1 MTPVLAARGISVRYG
16 GVRAL
21 SNVSLEVPEGTI
33 VGLIGP
39 NGAGKTTIIDAVS
52 GFVRPTRGAISLD
65 QQRIEDVTR
74 LKPHA
79 RARRGL
85 GRTWQ
90 AVELFDDLTVAE
102 NVAVAIG
109 SPSPWAT
116 VKQLF
121 VKPKLETERI
131 GEALDS
137 LGIGHLFEAMPG
149 ELSEGQRK
157 LVGIARAFAG
167 SPRVVCLDEP
177 AAGLD
182 TAETHELGLQLRS
195 LTTGGMPML
204 LIDHDIGFVF
214 GTCDHVVVVE
224 FGEVIAEGTPHE
236 VYGNERVIEAYLG
249 SSAGRPGDAE
259 GSR

>member
-1 MTPVLAARGISVRYG
+1 MSAPVLAARGICVRYD

-21 SNVSLEVPEGTI
+21 SNVSLEVPEGKI

-39 NGAGKTTIIDAVS
+39 NGAGKTTLVDAIT
-52 GFVRPTRGAISLD
+52 GFVPCEGRVEIAG
-65 QQRIEDVTR
+65 EDVTR

-90 AVELFDDLTVAE
+90 AVELFNDLSVAE
-102 NVAVAIG
+102 NVAVAIRT
-109 SPSPWAT
+109 PSPWAT
-116 VKQLF
+116 IRELF
-121 VKPKLETERI
+121 VKPTLEKARI

-137 LGIGHLFEAMPG
+137 VGIGHLVDAMPT

-182 TAETHELGLQLRS
+182 TSETHELGLQLRG
-195 LTTGGMPML
+195 LTSGGMPML

-224 FGEVIAEGTPHE
+224 FGEVIAEGPPHE
-236 VYGNERVIEAYLG
+236 IYANERVIEAYLG
-249 SSAGRPGDAE
+249 SSAIPTGDPG
-259 GSR
+259 GPR

>member
-39 NGAGKTTIIDAVS
+39 NGAGKTTLVDALT
-52 GFVRPTRGAISLD
+52 GFAPCEGRVEIAG
-65 QQRIEDVTR
+65 EDVTR

-131 GEALDS
+131 REALDS

>member
-1 MTPVLAARGISVRYG
+1 MSAPVLAARGICVRYD

-21 SNVSLEVPEGTI
+21 SNVSLEVPEGKI

-39 NGAGKTTIIDAVS
+39 NGAGKTTLVDAIT
-52 GFVRPTRGAISLD
+52 GFVPCEGHVEIAG
-65 QQRIEDVTR
+65 EDVTR

-90 AVELFDDLTVAE
+90 AVELFNDLSVAE
-102 NVAVAIG
+102 NVAVAIRT
-109 SPSPWAT
+109 PSPWAT
-116 VKQLF
+116 LRELF
-121 VKPKLETERI
+121 VKPTLEKARI
-131 GEALDS
+131 GEALDAV
-137 LGIGHLFEAMPG
+137 GIGHLVDAMPT

-182 TAETHELGLQLRS
+182 TAETHELGLQLRG
-195 LTTGGMPML
+195 LTSGGMPML

-224 FGEVIAEGTPHE
+224 FGEVIAEGPPHE
-236 VYGNERVIEAYLG
+236 IYANERVIKAYLG
-249 SSAGRPGDAE
+249 SSAMATGDPG
-259 GSR
+259 GPR

>member
-1 MTPVLAARGISVRYG
+1 MTAPALAAREMSVRYG

-39 NGAGKTTIIDAVS
+39 NGAGKTTLVDAIT
-52 GFVRPTRGAISLD
+52 GFVPCEGRVEIAG
-65 QQRIEDVTR
+65 EDVTG

-109 SPSPWAT
+109 TPSPWAT
-116 VKQLF
+116 VKELF
-121 VKPKLETERI
+121 VKPTMEKTRV
-131 GEALDS
+131 GEALES
-137 LGIGHLFEAMPG
+137 VGIGHLFDAMPT

-182 TAETHELGLQLRS
+182 TSETHELGLQLRG
-195 LTTGGMPML
+195 LTSGGTPML

-224 FGEVIAEGTPHE
+224 FGEVIAEGPPHE
-236 VYGNERVIEAYLG
+236 IYANERVVEAYLG
-249 SSAGRPGDAE
+249 SSAVHTDDPG
-259 GSR
+259 GPR

>member
-1 MTPVLAARGISVRYG
+1 MTAPVLAARGISVRYD

-39 NGAGKTTIIDAVS
+39 NGAGKTTLVDAIT
-52 GFVRPTRGAISLD
+52 GFVPCEGRVEIAG
-65 QQRIEDVTR
+65 EDVTR

-90 AVELFDDLTVAE
+90 AVELFNDLNVAE

-109 SPSPWAT
+109 TASPWAT
-116 VKQLF
+116 VKELF
-121 VKPKLETERI
+121 VKPTLDRARV

-137 LGIGHLFEAMPG
+137 VGIGHLIEAMPT

-167 SPRVVCLDEP
+167 SPRIVCLDEP

-182 TAETHELGLQLRS
+182 TTETRELGLQLRG
-195 LTTGGMPML
+195 LTSGGTPML

-224 FGEVIAEGTPHE
+224 FGKVIAEGPPHE
-236 VYGNERVIEAYLG
+236 IYANERVIEAYLG
-249 SSAGRPGDAE
+249 SSAVQAIDPGGPA
-259 GSR
+259 

>member
-1 MTPVLAARGISVRYG
+1 MTAPALAAREMSVRYG
-16 GVRAL
+16 GLQAL
-21 SNVSLEVPEGTI
+21 SNVSLEVPEGQI

-39 NGAGKTTIIDAVS
+39 NGAGKTTLV
-52 GFVRPTRGAISLD
+52 
-65 QQRIEDVTR
+65 EDVTG

-90 AVELFDDLTVAE
+90 AVELFDDLNVAE

-109 SPSPWAT
+109 TRSPWAT
-116 VKQLF
+116 VKDLF
-121 VKPKLETERI
+121 VKPTLEKARV

-137 LGIGHLFEAMPG
+137 VGIGHLYEAMPT

-182 TAETHELGLQLRS
+182 TSETHELGMQLRG
-195 LTTGGMPML
+195 LTSGGTSML

-224 FGEVIAEGTPHE
+224 FGEVIAEGPPHE
-236 VYGNERVIEAYLG
+236 IYANERVIEAYLG
-249 SSAGRPGDAE
+249 SSALQPGDP
-259 GSR
+259 GGP

>member
-1 MTPVLAARGISVRYG
+1 M
-16 GVRAL
+16 
-21 SNVSLEVPEGTI
+21 SLEVPDGKI

-39 NGAGKTTIIDAVS
+39 NGAGKTTLVDAIA
-52 GFVRPTRGAISLD
+52 GFVACDGRVEIAG
-65 QQRIEDVTR
+65 QDVTR

-79 RARRGL
+79 RVRRGL

-90 AVELFDDLTVAE
+90 AVELFDDLSVAE

-109 SPSPWAT
+109 TPSPWAT
-116 VKQLF
+116 VKELF
-121 VKPKLETERI
+121 IKPTLDKARV
-131 GEALDS
+131 GGVLDS
-137 LGIGHLFEAMPG
+137 VGIGHLFEAMPT

-182 TAETHELGLQLRS
+182 TSETRALGLQLRG
-195 LTTGGMPML
+195 LTSGGTSML

-224 FGEVIAEGTPHE
+224 FGEVIAEGPPHE
-236 VYGNERVIEAYLG
+236 IYANERVIEAYLG
-249 SSAGRPGDAE
+249 SSALRTNDPG
-259 GSR
+259 GPS

>member
-39 NGAGKTTIIDAVS
+39 NGAGKTTLVDALT
-52 GFVRPTRGAISLD
+52 GFAPCEGRVEIAG
-65 QQRIEDVTR
+65 EDVTR

>member
-1 MTPVLAARGISVRYG
+1 SMTVRYG

-21 SNVSLEVPEGTI
+21 SSVSLEVPDGKI

-39 NGAGKTTIIDAVS
+39 NGAGKTTLVDAIT
-52 GFVRPTRGAISLD
+52 GFVPCDGRVEIAG
-65 QQRIEDVTR
+65 ENVTR

-79 RARRGL
+79 RVRRGL

-90 AVELFDDLTVAE
+90 AVELFDDLSVAE

-109 SPSPWAT
+109 TPSPWAT
-116 VKQLF
+116 IRELF
-121 VKPKLETERI
+121 VKPVLEVARVT
-131 GEALDS
+131 EALDS
-137 LGIGHLFEAMPG
+137 VGIGHLFDAMPT

-182 TAETHELGLQLRS
+182 TSETRELGLQLRG
-195 LTTGGMPML
+195 LTSGGTSML

-214 GTCDHVVVVE
+214 GTCDHVVVIE
-224 FGEVIAEGTPHE
+224 FGMVIAEGPPHE
-236 VYGNERVIEAYLG
+236 IYANERVIEAYLG
-249 SSAGRPGDAE
+249 SSALPPDESGESA
-259 GSR
+259 

>member
-1 MTPVLAARGISVRYG
+1 MTVPALAAREISVRYG
-16 GVRAL
+16 GLLAL
-21 SNVSLEVPEGTI
+21 SKVNLEVPEGKI

-39 NGAGKTTIIDAVS
+39 NGAGKTTLVDAITGLVACE
-52 GFVRPTRGAISLD
+52 GRVEIAG
-65 QQRIEDVTR
+65 EDVTR

-109 SPSPWAT
+109 TPSRWAT
-116 VKQLF
+116 IKDLF
-121 VKPKLETERI
+121 VKPTMEKARV
-131 GEALDS
+131 GEALDAV
-137 LGIGHLFEAMPG
+137 GIGHLVDAMPT

-182 TAETHELGLQLRS
+182 TSETHELGMQLRR
-195 LTTGGMPML
+195 LTSGGTPML

-214 GTCDHVVVVE
+214 GTCDHVVVIE
-224 FGEVIAEGTPHE
+224 FGEVIAEGPPHE
-236 VYGNERVIEAYLG
+236 IYANERVIEAYLG
-249 SSAGRPGDAE
+249 SSALPKHDPG
-259 GSR
+259 GPR

>member
-21 SNVSLEVPEGTI
+21 SNVSLEVPEGMI

-39 NGAGKTTIIDAVS
+39 NGAGKTTFVDALT
-52 GFVRPTRGAISLD
+52 GFAPCEGRVEIAG
-65 QQRIEDVTR
+65 EDVTR

-90 AVELFDDLTVAE
+90 AVELFDDLSVAE

-109 SPSPWAT
+109 TPSPWAT

-121 VKPKLETERI
+121 MKPKLETERI
-131 GEALDS
+131 CAALDS
-137 LGIGHLFEAMPG
+137 VGIGHLYDAMPA

-182 TAETHELGLQLRS
+182 TTETHELGLQLRS
-195 LTTGGMPML
+195 LTAGGMPML

-224 FGEVIAEGTPHE
+224 FGEVIAQGSPHE
-236 VYGNERVIEAYLG
+236 IYGNERVIEAYLG
-249 SSAGRPGDAE
+249 SSAGRSSDGQGP
-259 GSR
+259 R

>member
-1 MTPVLAARGISVRYG
+1 MTVRYG

-21 SNVSLEVPEGTI
+21 SDVSLEVPDGQI

-39 NGAGKTTIIDAVS
+39 NGAGKTTLVDAIT
-52 GFVRPTRGAISLD
+52 GFVACSGRVEIAG
-65 QQRIEDVTR
+65 EDVTR

-79 RARRGL
+79 RTRRGL

-90 AVELFDDLTVAE
+90 TVELFDDLTVAE

-109 SPSPWAT
+109 TPSPWAT
-116 VKQLF
+116 VKELF
-121 VKPKLETERI
+121 VKPTLQKARI
-131 GEALDS
+131 DEALDS
-137 LGIGHLFEAMPG
+137 VGIGHLFDAMPT

-167 SPRVVCLDEP
+167 SPRIVCLDEP

-182 TAETHELGLQLRS
+182 TSETHELGMQLRR
-195 LTTGGMPML
+195 LTSGGTSML

-214 GTCDHVVVVE
+214 GACDHVVVLE
-224 FGEVIAEGTPHE
+224 FGVVIAEGPPHE
-236 VYGNERVIEAYLG
+236 IYANERVVEAYLG
-249 SSAGRPGDAE
+249 SSAIPTD
-259 GSR
+259 GSGASQ

>member
-1 MTPVLAARGISVRYG
+1 MTAPALAARGVSVRYG

-21 SNVSLEVPEGTI
+21 SDVSLEVPEGKI

-39 NGAGKTTIIDAVS
+39 NGAGKTTLVDAIT
-52 GFVRPTRGAISLD
+52 GFVQFDGRVEIAG
-65 QQRIEDVTR
+65 EDVTQ

-79 RARRGL
+79 RIRRGL

-90 AVELFDDLTVAE
+90 AVELFDDLSVAE

-109 SPSPWAT
+109 TPSRWVT
-116 VKQLF
+116 VKELF
-121 VKPKLETERI
+121 VKPTLEKARV

-137 LGIGHLFEAMPG
+137 VGIGHLFDAMPT

-157 LVGIARAFAG
+157 LVGVARAFAG
-167 SPRVVCLDEP
+167 SRRVVCLDEP

-182 TAETHELGLQLRS
+182 TSETRELGIQLRG
-195 LTTGGMPML
+195 LTSGGTSML

-224 FGEVIAEGTPHE
+224 FGEVIAEGPPHE
-236 VYGNERVIEAYLG
+236 IYANERVIEAYLG
-249 SSAGRPGDAE
+249 SSALQRDDPG
-259 GSR
+259 GPR

>member
-1 MTPVLAARGISVRYG
+1 MTPVLAARGISVHYG

-39 NGAGKTTIIDAVS
+39 NGAGKTTLVDALT
-52 GFVRPTRGAISLD
+52 GFAPCEGRVEIAG
-65 QQRIEDVTR
+65 EDVTR

-121 VKPKLETERI
+121 VKPQLETERI
-131 GEALDS
+131 REALDS

>member
-1 MTPVLAARGISVRYG
+1 MNAPALAAREISVRYG

-21 SNVSLEVPEGTI
+21 SGVSLEVPEGKI

-39 NGAGKTTIIDAVS
+39 NGAGKTTLVDAIT
-52 GFVRPTRGAISLD
+52 GFVPCDGRVEIAG
-65 QQRIEDVTR
+65 EDVTQ

-79 RARRGL
+79 RIRRGL

-90 AVELFDDLTVAE
+90 AVELFDDLSVAE

-109 SPSPWAT
+109 TPSRWAT
-116 VKQLF
+116 VKELF
-121 VKPKLETERI
+121 VKPTLEKARV

-137 LGIGHLFEAMPG
+137 VGIGHLFDAMPT

-182 TAETHELGLQLRS
+182 TSETHELGMQLRG
-195 LTTGGMPML
+195 LTSGGTSML

-224 FGEVIAEGTPHE
+224 FGEVIAEGPPHE
-236 VYGNERVIEAYLG
+236 IYANERVIEAYLG
-249 SSAGRPGDAE
+249 SSALPPADPGGR
-259 GSR
+259 R

>member
-1 MTPVLAARGISVRYG
+1 MTAPALAAREVSVRYG

-21 SNVSLEVPEGTI
+21 SNVSLEVPEGKI

-39 NGAGKTTIIDAVS
+39 NGAGKTTLVDAIT
-52 GFVRPTRGAISLD
+52 GFVSCEGRVEIAG
-65 QQRIEDVTR
+65 EDVTR

-90 AVELFDDLTVAE
+90 SVELFDDLSVAE

-109 SPSPWAT
+109 TPSPWAT
-116 VKQLF
+116 VKELF
-121 VKPKLETERI
+121 VKPTLQTARI

-137 LGIGHLFEAMPG
+137 VGIGHLFDAMPT

-167 SPRVVCLDEP
+167 SPRIVCLDEP

-182 TAETHELGLQLRS
+182 TSETHELGLQLRG
-195 LTTGGMPML
+195 LTSGGTSML

-214 GTCDHVVVVE
+214 GACDHVVVVE
-224 FGEVIAEGTPHE
+224 FGVVIAEGPPHE
-236 VYGNERVIEAYLG
+236 IYANERVVEAYLG
-249 SSAGRPGDAE
+249 SSAVPPD
-259 GSR
+259 GSGALQ

>member
-1 MTPVLAARGISVRYG
+1 MSAPVLAARGICVRYD

-21 SNVSLEVPEGTI
+21 SNVSLEVPEGKI

-39 NGAGKTTIIDAVS
+39 NGAGKTTLVDAIT
-52 GFVRPTRGAISLD
+52 GFVPCEGRVEIAG
-65 QQRIEDVTR
+65 EDVTR

-90 AVELFDDLTVAE
+90 AVELFNDLSVAE
-102 NVAVAIG
+102 NVAVAIRT
-109 SPSPWAT
+109 PSPWAT
-116 VKQLF
+116 IRELF
-121 VKPKLETERI
+121 VRPTLEKARI

-137 LGIGHLFEAMPG
+137 VGIGHLVDAMPT

-182 TAETHELGLQLRS
+182 TSETHELGLQLRG
-195 LTTGGMPML
+195 LTSGGMPML

-224 FGEVIAEGTPHE
+224 FGEVIAEGPPHE
-236 VYGNERVIEAYLG
+236 IYANERVIEAYLG
-249 SSAGRPGDAE
+249 SSAIPTGDS
-259 GSR
+259 GGPR

>member
-16 GVRAL
+16 GVQAL
-21 SNVSLEVPEGTI
+21 SDVSLEVPEGTI

-39 NGAGKTTIIDAVS
+39 NGAGKTTFVDALT
-52 GFVRPTRGAISLD
+52 GFAPCEGRVEIAG
-65 QQRIEDVTR
+65 EDVTR

-109 SPSPWAT
+109 TPSSWAT

-121 VKPKLETERI
+121 MKPKLETARI

-137 LGIGHLFEAMPG
+137 VGIGHLVDAMPA

-224 FGEVIAEGTPHE
+224 FGKVIAEGSPHE
-236 VYGNERVIEAYLG
+236 IYGNERVIEAYLG
-249 SSAGRPGDAE
+249 SSAGRGDGGEVA
-259 GSR
+259 R

>member
-16 GVRAL
+16 GVQAL
-21 SNVSLEVPEGTI
+21 SDVSLEVPEGTI

-39 NGAGKTTIIDAVS
+39 NGAGKTTFVDALT
-52 GFVRPTRGAISLD
+52 GFAPCEGRVEIAG
-65 QQRIEDVTR
+65 EDVTR

-90 AVELFDDLTVAE
+90 AVELFDDLTVGE

-109 SPSPWAT
+109 TPSPWAT
-116 VKQLF
+116 AKQLF
-121 VKPKLETERI
+121 VRPKLETERI

-137 LGIGHLFEAMPG
+137 VGIGHLFDAMPA

-224 FGEVIAEGTPHE
+224 FGKVIAQGTPHE
-236 VYGNERVIEAYLG
+236 IYGDERVIEAYLG
-249 SSAGRPGDAE
+249 SSAGRPDGGEVA
-259 GSR
+259 R

>member
-1 MTPVLAARGISVRYG
+1 MTAILAARGISVRYG

-21 SNVSLEVPEGTI
+21 SNVSLEVPEGKI

-39 NGAGKTTIIDAVS
+39 NGAGKTTLVDALT
-52 GFVRPTRGAISLD
+52 GFARCEGTVEIAG
-65 QQRIEDVTR
+65 EDVSR

-109 SPSPWAT
+109 TPSPWAT
-116 VKQLF
+116 VRQLF
-121 VKPKLETERI
+121 TKPTLDKERI

-137 LGIGHLFEAMPG
+137 LAIGHLFDAMPT

-182 TAETHELGLQLRS
+182 TSETRELGLQLRG
-195 LTTGGMPML
+195 LTAGGMPML

-214 GTCDHVVVVE
+214 GTCDHVVVIE
-224 FGEVIAEGTPHE
+224 FGEVIAEGSPHE
-236 VYGNERVIEAYLG
+236 IYANDRVIEAYLG
-249 SSAGRPGDAE
+249 SSAARTDDA
-259 GSR
+259 GGAR

>member
-16 GVRAL
+16 GVQAL
-21 SNVSLEVPEGTI
+21 SNVSLEVPEGAI

-39 NGAGKTTIIDAVS
+39 NGAGKTTLVDAIT
-52 GFVRPTRGAISLD
+52 GFAPCEGRVEIAGT
-65 QQRIEDVTR
+65 DVTR

-79 RARRGL
+79 RVRRGL

-90 AVELFDDLTVAE
+90 SVELFDDLTVGE

-109 SPSPWAT
+109 SSSPWDT
-116 VKQLF
+116 VRQLF
-121 VKPKLETERI
+121 VRPSLDRARI

-137 LGIGHLFEAMPG
+137 VGIGHLFEAMPA

-182 TAETHELGLQLRS
+182 TSETRELGLQLRS
-195 LTTGGMPML
+195 LTSGGLPML

-214 GTCDHVVVVE
+214 GTCDHVVVIE
-224 FGEVIAEGTPHE
+224 FGVVIAEGSPHE
-236 VYGNERVIEAYLG
+236 IYGNERVIEAYLG
-249 SSAGRPGDAE
+249 SSAGQPEDA
-259 GSR
+259 GGLR

>member
-1 MTPVLAARGISVRYG
+1 MTAPALAARGMTVQYG

-21 SNVSLEVPEGTI
+21 SDVSLEVPDGKI

-39 NGAGKTTIIDAVS
+39 NGAGKTTLVDAIT
-52 GFVRPTRGAISLD
+52 GFVPCGGRVEIAG
-65 QQRIEDVTR
+65 EDVTR

-79 RARRGL
+79 RTRRGL

-90 AVELFDDLTVAE
+90 TVELFDDLTVAE

-109 SPSPWAT
+109 TPSPWAT
-116 VKQLF
+116 VKELF
-121 VKPKLETERI
+121 VKPTLQKALV

-137 LGIGHLFEAMPG
+137 VGIGHLFDAMPT

-182 TAETHELGLQLRS
+182 TSETAELGVQLRT
-195 LTTGGMPML
+195 LTSGGTSML

-224 FGEVIAEGTPHE
+224 FGVVIAEGPPHE
-236 VYGNERVIEAYLG
+236 IYANERVIEAYLG
-249 SSAGRPGDAE
+249 SSAHPTE
-259 GSR
+259 GSGASQ

>member
-1 MTPVLAARGISVRYG
+1 MSAPTLAARGVSVRYG

-21 SNVSLEVPEGTI
+21 SSVSLEVPEGKI

-39 NGAGKTTIIDAVS
+39 NGAGKTTLVDAIT
-52 GFVRPTRGAISLD
+52 GFVPCSGRVEIAG
-65 QQRIEDVTR
+65 EDVTR

-79 RARRGL
+79 RTRRGL

-90 AVELFDDLTVAE
+90 TVELFDDLSVAE

-109 SPSPWAT
+109 TPSPWAT
-116 VKQLF
+116 VKELF
-121 VKPKLETERI
+121 VKPTLQEARI
-131 GEALDS
+131 SEALDS
-137 LGIGHLFEAMPG
+137 VGIGHLFDAMPT

-182 TAETHELGLQLRS
+182 TSETAELGLQLRT
-195 LTTGGMPML
+195 LTSGGTSML

-224 FGEVIAEGTPHE
+224 FGVVIAEGPPHE
-236 VYGNERVIEAYLG
+236 IYANQRVIEAYLG
-249 SSAGRPGDAE
+249 SSALPSDDPG
-259 GSR
+259 GPR

>member
-16 GVRAL
+16 GVQAL
-21 SNVSLEVPEGTI
+21 SDVSLEVPEGTI

-39 NGAGKTTIIDAVS
+39 NGAGKTTFVDALT
-52 GFVRPTRGAISLD
+52 GFAPCEGRVEIAG
-65 QQRIEDVTR
+65 QDVTR

-90 AVELFDDLTVAE
+90 AVELFDDLTVGE

-109 SPSPWAT
+109 TPSPWAT

-121 VKPKLETERI
+121 MKPTLETARI

-137 LGIGHLFEAMPG
+137 VGIGHLFDAMPA

-195 LTTGGMPML
+195 LTAGGTPML

-224 FGEVIAEGTPHE
+224 FGKVIAEGSPHE
-236 VYGNERVIEAYLG
+236 IYGNERVIEAYLG
-249 SSAGRPGDAE
+249 SSAGRPDGGEVAP
-259 GSR
+259 

>member
-1 MTPVLAARGISVRYG
+1 
-16 GVRAL
+16 
-21 SNVSLEVPEGTI
+21 LEVPDGKI

-39 NGAGKTTIIDAVS
+39 NGAGKTTLVDAIT
-52 GFVRPTRGAISLD
+52 GFVPCGGRVEIAGH
-65 QQRIEDVTR
+65 DVTR

-79 RARRGL
+79 RTRRGL

-90 AVELFDDLTVAE
+90 TVELFDDLTVAE

-109 SPSPWAT
+109 TPSPWAT
-116 VKQLF
+116 VKELF
-121 VKPKLETERI
+121 VKPTLQQARI

-137 LGIGHLFEAMPG
+137 VGIGHLFDAMPT

-182 TAETHELGLQLRS
+182 TSETAELGTQLRT
-195 LTTGGMPML
+195 LTSGGTSML

-224 FGEVIAEGTPHE
+224 FGVVIAEGPPHE
-236 VYGNERVIEAYLG
+236 IYANERVIEAYLG
-249 SSAGRPGDAE
+249 SSAHPTDESGAAQ
-259 GSR
+259 